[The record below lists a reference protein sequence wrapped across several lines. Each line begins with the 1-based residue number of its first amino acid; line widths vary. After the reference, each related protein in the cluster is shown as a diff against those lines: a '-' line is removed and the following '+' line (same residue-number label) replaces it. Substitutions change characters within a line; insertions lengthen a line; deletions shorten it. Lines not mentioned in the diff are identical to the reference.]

1 MSYTLLM
8 ASLAA
13 GTFIGMLVLLELGRR
28 IGQRR
33 LMMDPDGARAGAGV
47 VEGAV
52 FALLGLL
59 IAFTFSG
66 AASRF
71 DTRRQLIVEEANAIG
86 TAYLRLDI
94 LPPPAQPALRE
105 KFRQY
110 VETRI
115 EVYRKLPD
123 VSAARAELA
132 KSSKL
137 QQEIWSEAVAASQA
151 ESAQPARVLVLP
163 ALNAMI
169 DITSTRTMATRMH
182 PPMIIFV
189 MLIGLALASSLL
201 AGSGMAGGKE
211 RSWIH
216 IVGFAATMALAVY
229 VILDIEFPRI
239 GLIRLEEFDRML
251 VDVRASMQ

>member
-1 MSYTLLM
+1 
-8 ASLAA
+8 
-13 GTFIGMLVLLELGRR
+13 V
-28 IGQRR
+28 
-33 LMMDPDGARAGAGV
+33 D
-47 VEGAV
+47 GAV

-94 LPPPAQPALRE
+94 LPPSAQTALRE

-110 VETRI
+110 VETRL

-123 VSAARAELA
+123 LSAARAELVKGA
-132 KSSKL
+132 KL
-137 QQEIWSEAVAASQA
+137 QEEIWSQAVAASQA
-151 ESAQPARVLVLP
+151 EGAQPARVLVLP

-169 DITSTRTMATRMH
+169 DITTTRTMAGKMH
-182 PPMIIFV
+182 PPMIIFI
-189 MLIGLALASSLL
+189 MLIGLSLVSSLL
-201 AGSGMAGGKE
+201 AGYGMAGGKA
-211 RSWIH
+211 RSWVH

-229 VILDIEFPRI
+229 VILDLEFPRL
-239 GLIRLEEFDRML
+239 GLIRVDAFDQVL
-251 VDVRASMQ
+251 VDVRASMR